1 MEGIEKGKYILYE
14 ELGSGG
20 SGKVYR
26 AFDRHLG
33 CNRAVKKFCAE
44 EGGWRKELEMLKELR
59 HPLLP
64 MITDS
69 IEEGEDKYLVMEY
82 IEGKNLEDYVREKGN
97 IRQEQAVEW
106 TLELADFLIYLHER
120 KNPVIYGDMK
130 PANIIV

>member
-44 EGGWRKELEMLKELR
+44 EGGWRKELEMLKEL
-59 HPLLP
+59 
-64 MITDS
+64 
-69 IEEGEDKYLVMEY
+69 
-82 IEGKNLEDYVREKGN
+82 
-97 IRQEQAVEW
+97 
-106 TLELADFLIYLHER
+106 
-120 KNPVIYGDMK
+120 
-130 PANIIV
+130 